1 MEADLLKRLSTRHRE
16 CLRLYH
22 QRYRLK
28 PMARML
34 GISENT
40 VSGYLTEAVHLLN
53 AAGRIDAAEMLAHYE
68 ATHPESRGRFSVG
81 DNQSISAPIPE
92 VHRGEQPISAAPGWT
107 AFFPTRSN
115 RGGPNDLSWRQ
126 RLTAIFS
133 GLMLLILAIW
143 ISVALYSFS
152 AEQMGK
158 LIK

>member
-1 MEADLLKRLSTRHRE
+1 MDADLHKRLSTRHRE

-53 AAGRIDAAEMLAHYE
+53 AAGRVDAAEMLAQYE
-68 ATHPESRGRFSVG
+68 TAHPESRGRFSVG
-81 DNQSISAPIPE
+81 DDHSISVPIPA
-92 VHRGEQPISAAPGWT
+92 VRQGEGAISAAPGWT
-107 AFFPTRSN
+107 TFFPTRSN

-133 GLMLLILAIW
+133 GLLLLIFAVW
-143 ISVALYSFS
+143 VSVALYSFS
-152 AEQMGK
+152 AEQMGR
-158 LIK
+158 LIH

>member
-1 MEADLLKRLSTRHRE
+1 MDADLHKRLSTRHRE

-28 PMARML
+28 PMARIL

-40 VSGYLTEAVHLLN
+40 VGGYRTEAVHVLN
-53 AAGRIDAAEMLAHYE
+53 AAGRLAGAEILAQNE
-68 ATHPESRGRFSVG
+68 TAHPAKRGRVSGG
-81 DNQSISAPIPE
+81 DHQSIYPAIPD
-92 VHRGEQPISAAPGWT
+92 VHRGEQAISAAPGWT
-107 AFFPTRSN
+107 TFFPTRSN

-152 AEQMGK
+152 AEQMGR
-158 LIK
+158 LIN